1 MAEITVVKDQLTDA
15 MVEAGAELTRK
26 LDEVGLLTNAAL
38 WLFVPEINEWRLLF
52 ASPEVSVQGSR
63 KVYEQIRLALVQ
75 LGDKASAAPLS
86 VIGLLDQNADL
97 VKVLK
102 TAIRTG
108 SGIGRVRFS
117 KNVINGHFIEDA
129 LIYRVA

>member
-1 MAEITVVKDQLTDA
+1 VAENSMVKDQLTDA

-26 LDEVGLLTNAAL
+26 LDEAGLHINAAL

-52 ASPEVSVQGSR
+52 ASPEVSAQGSR
-63 KVYEQIRLALVQ
+63 KVYEQIRLALEQ
-75 LGDKASAAPLS
+75 LGNKASAAPLS

-102 TAIRTG
+102 NAIRT
-108 SGIGRVRFS
+108 SPGIGRIRFS
-117 KNVINGHFIEDA
+117 KNVLNGHFIEDA
-129 LIYRVA
+129 LIYPVA

>member
-1 MAEITVVKDQLTDA
+1 MAENTVVKDQLTDA

-26 LDEVGLLTNAAL
+26 LDEAGLLTNAAL

-63 KVYEQIRLALVQ
+63 KVYEQIRVALEQ

-86 VIGLLDQNADL
+86 AIGLLDQNADL

-102 TAIRTG
+102 IAIRTG
-108 SGIGRVRFS
+108 PGIGRVRFS

>member
-1 MAEITVVKDQLTDA
+1 MAENTVVKDQLTDA

-26 LDEVGLLTNAAL
+26 LDEAGLLTNAAL

-52 ASPEVSVQGSR
+52 ASPEVSAQGPR
-63 KVYEQIRLALVQ
+63 QVYEQIRLALEQ
-75 LGDKASAAPLS
+75 LRDKASAAPLS
-86 VIGLLDQNADL
+86 VIGLLDQDAEL
-97 VKVLK
+97 VKLLK

-108 SGIGRVRFS
+108 SGIDRIRFS

>member
-1 MAEITVVKDQLTDA
+1 MAENAVVKDQLTDA
-15 MVEAGAELTRK
+15 MIEAGAELTRK
-26 LDEVGLLTNAAL
+26 IDEAGLLINAAL
-38 WLFVPEINEWRLLF
+38 WLFDPEINEWRLLF
-52 ASPEVSVQGSR
+52 ASPEVSAQGSR
-63 KVYEQIRLALVQ
+63 KVYEQIRLALEQ

-86 VIGLLDQNADL
+86 VIGLLDQNAEL
-97 VKVLK
+97 VKLLK
-102 TAIRTG
+102 IAIRTG